1 MVYRAALGFSFIFT
15 ERESGAEATMNS
27 NPELRDKFRVL
38 RNRLSITILF
48 SALIGLASFA
58 YFSRYCSDVLF
69 SNDAADYVRG
79 AKIGFT
85 ASYFET
91 RSVGLWGSI
100 TIMRQYPAARL
111 HLWDFLEQQ
120 GDAAVNRHWHVAPGL
135 YGAAIASQFGAANR
149 TYRLI
154 MAATG
159 AVAIG
164 VIFIGLRLAGVHVLL
179 ALATAALATLSPS
192 VAFASSNVTP
202 HAQFLVALTTSGF
215 AFAHY
220 LEKGERAWGIA
231 TGVAL
236 GLAVAT
242 CELSIMLCGAF
253 GLILVWRAFRSG
265 LKSTVNLLPTPAVA
279 LLGTAILLWPGGVF
293 RGSYLLSY
301 GVEVLRALFRRGD
314 FDDVSPSVSA
324 ILTRGAQGSLLVVFL
339 IIAMA
344 IGVLIL
350 ELIRRSNLHIQV
362 FSCLALAFWAQG
374 MVNRFKNLTYAAH
387 FIVLVWILL
396 ALISERWVTLAM
408 GRARYAVPA
417 AVCCIY
423 FLLAI
428 PASRWPL
435 ANARVTKEERMGAA
449 NAQETIALA
458 NRIIPPGAT
467 ILGNYRYEIWD
478 LYLPQNVVQHST
490 SVLNLQPRPW
500 IKMPDDYWIIAD
512 PPSLS
517 SDWRGRL
524 HDLSPSSSAGG
535 FVIAHIGVPNN

>member
-1 MVYRAALGFSFIFT
+1 MLF
-15 ERESGAEATMNS
+15 GA
-27 NPELRDKFRVL
+27 
-38 RNRLSITILF
+38 TI
-48 SALIGLASFA
+48 ALASFA

-69 SNDAADYVRG
+69 SSDAADYVRG
-79 AKIGFT
+79 AKIGFA

-100 TIMRQYPAARL
+100 RIMKQYPAARL

-135 YGAAIASQFGAANR
+135 YGAALASQFGAANR

-159 AVAIG
+159 AIAIG
-164 VIFIGLRLAGVHVLL
+164 AIFIGLRLAGVHFLL

-192 VAFASSNVTP
+192 VVYASSTLTP
-202 HAQFLVALTTSGF
+202 HAQFLVALIGSGF
-215 AFAHY
+215 AFSHY
-220 LEKGERAWGIA
+220 IERGDRAWGIA
-231 TGVAL
+231 TGLAL
-236 GLAVAT
+236 GFAVAT
-242 CELSIMLCGAF
+242 CELSIMLCAAL

-265 LKSTVNLLPTPAVA
+265 LKSTINLLPIPAVA
-279 LLGTAILLWPGGVF
+279 LLGTAILLWPGGVV
-293 RGSYLLSY
+293 RGSYVLSY

-314 FDDVSPSVSA
+314 FAEVSPSVGA
-324 ILTRGAQGSLLVVFL
+324 ILARGAQGSLLVVLVFVV
-339 IIAMA
+339 MA
-344 IGVLIL
+344 IVVLVL
-350 ELIRRSNLHIQV
+350 ELTGKVNLHIQV
-362 FSCLALAFWAQG
+362 FSSLVLAFWAQG

-396 ALISERWVTLAM
+396 ALISQQWGTLGI
-408 GRARYAVPA
+408 GRARYSVLA
-417 AVCCIY
+417 AVCGMY
-423 FLLAI
+423 LLSSI

-435 ANARVTKEERMGAA
+435 ASARVTEEERMHAA
-449 NAQETIALA
+449 HAQETITLA

-467 ILGNYRYEIWD
+467 ILGNCHYEIWD

-512 PPSLS
+512 PLSLS

-524 HDLSPSSSAGG
+524 SDLAPSNSAGG
-535 FVIAHIGVPNN
+535 FVIAHIGVPNS

>member
-1 MVYRAALGFSFIFT
+1 
-15 ERESGAEATMNS
+15 MNPS
-27 NPELRDKFRVL
+27 PELTDRFRVP

-48 SALIGLASFA
+48 GAIIALASYG

-69 SNDAADYVRG
+69 SNDSAHYVRG
-79 AKIGFT
+79 AKIGFA
-85 ASYFET
+85 ASYLET
-91 RSVGLWGSI
+91 RSVGLWGSFR
-100 TIMRQYPAARL
+100 IMNQYPEARL

-120 GDAAVNRHWHVAPGL
+120 GDAAVSRHWHVAPGL

-159 AVAIG
+159 AIAIG
-164 VIFIGLRLAGVHVLL
+164 AIFIGLRLAGVHFLL

-192 VAFASSNVTP
+192 VVYASSTLTP
-202 HAQFLVALTTSGF
+202 HAQFLVALIASGF

-220 LEKGERAWGIA
+220 LERGDRAWGIA

-236 GLAVAT
+236 GFAVAT
-242 CELSIMLCGAF
+242 CELSIMLSGAF
-253 GLILVWRAFRSG
+253 GLILLWCAFRSG
-265 LKSTVNLLPTPAVA
+265 LKSTLKLLPVPTIA
-279 LLGTAILLWPGGVF
+279 LLGTAILLWPGGVL
-293 RGSYLLSY
+293 RGSYVLSY
-301 GVEVLRALFRRGD
+301 SVEVLRALLRRGD
-314 FDDVSPSVSA
+314 FADVSPSLSA
-324 ILTRGAQGSLLVVFL
+324 ILTRGAQGSLVVVMVF
-339 IIAMA
+339 IVTA

-350 ELIRRSNLHIQV
+350 ELTRKSNLHIQV
-362 FSCLALAFWAQG
+362 FSCLVLAFWAQG

-396 ALISERWVTLAM
+396 ALVSQQWVTLAK
-408 GRARYAVPA
+408 GRTHYAVLA
-417 AVCCIY
+417 AACGIY
-423 FLLAI
+423 LLLAI

-435 ANARVTKEERMGAA
+435 ASARVTEEERMHAA
-449 NAQETIALA
+449 RAKETIALA

-467 ILGNYRYEIWD
+467 ILGNCHYEIWD

-500 IKMPDDYWIIAD
+500 IKMPADYWIIAD

-517 SDWRGRL
+517 SDWRERL
-524 HDLSPSSSAGG
+524 RDLSPSDSAGG
-535 FVIAHIGVPNN
+535 FVIAHIGAPRS

>member
-1 MVYRAALGFSFIFT
+1 
-15 ERESGAEATMNS
+15 MNP
-27 NPELRDKFRVL
+27 NPELTDKLRVP
-38 RNRLSITILF
+38 RNRLSVTILF
-48 SALIGLASFA
+48 GAAIALASFA

-69 SNDAADYVRG
+69 SNDSAHYVRG
-79 AKIGFT
+79 SKMGFV

-91 RSVGLWGSI
+91 RSIGLWGSI
-100 TIMRQYPAARL
+100 RIMKQYPPARL

-120 GDAAVNRHWHVAPGL
+120 DDAAVSRHWHVAPGL
-135 YGAAIASQFGAANR
+135 YGAAFASQFGATNR

-164 VIFIGLRLAGVHVLL
+164 AIFIGLRLAGVHFVL
-179 ALATAALATLSPS
+179 ALATVVLATLTPS
-192 VAFASSNVTP
+192 VVYAGSTLTP
-202 HAQFLVALTTSGF
+202 HAQFLVALIASGF

-220 LEKGERAWGIA
+220 LERGDRAWGIA

-236 GLAVAT
+236 GFAVAT

-253 GLILVWRAFRSG
+253 SLILVWHAFRSG
-265 LKSTVNLLPTPAVA
+265 LKSTINLLPIPAAA
-279 LLGTAILLWPGGVF
+279 LLGTAILLWPGGVI
-293 RGSYLLSY
+293 RGSYVLSY

-314 FDDVSPSVSA
+314 FADVSPGVSA
-324 ILTRGAQGSLLVVFL
+324 ILIRGAQGSLLVVLVFVVV
-339 IIAMA
+339 A

-350 ELIRRSNLHIQV
+350 ELTRNSNWHIQV
-362 FSCLALAFWAQG
+362 FSCLVLAFWAQG

-396 ALISERWVTLAM
+396 ALISQQWVTLAN
-408 GRARYAVPA
+408 GRVRYAPLA
-417 AVCCIY
+417 AVCGMY
-423 FLLAI
+423 LLLAI

-435 ANARVTKEERMGAA
+435 ANARIIEEERMHAA
-449 NAQETIALA
+449 HAQETIALA

-467 ILGNYRYEIWD
+467 ILGNCHYEIWD

-500 IKMPDDYWIIAD
+500 IKMPADYWIIAD

-517 SDWRGRL
+517 SDWRERL
-524 HDLSPSSSAGG
+524 HDLSPSDSAGG
-535 FVIAHIGVPNN
+535 FVIAHIGAPRS